1 MATDKPWGLDNVRL
15 AVAMVLDKKV
25 KCFAKKKKAKLL
37 PLKHSKNDKKY
48 IEFHF
53 PFSSRILGKLL
64 GSQDEMEESACGWW
78 NIIFI
83 GIFRAYNS
91 LHGLLFFF
99 SVRRGLK
106 DLFPLYYVIVY
117 DY

>member
-15 AVAMVLDKKV
+15 AVVMVLDKKV

-53 PFSSRILGKLL
+53 PF
-64 GSQDEMEESACGWW
+64 
-78 NIIFI
+78 
-83 GIFRAYNS
+83 
-91 LHGLLFFF
+91 
-99 SVRRGLK
+99 
-106 DLFPLYYVIVY
+106 
-117 DY
+117 